1 MCKNRTPILH
11 SSGNFKKI
19 QTRWI
24 YYVYLHPYKLEAP
37 HMLFQNLLS
46 LIILPNHLTTFF
58 SNMAQNQNIQK
69 LVLPRFFIWVVLP
82 KFYFRIHYVNLKC
95 WILHL
100 RFQTTLVLIL
110 VFYFS
115 FALLL
120 ILGKVTNH

>member
-37 HMLFQNLLS
+37 HMTFQTLLS
-46 LIILPNHLTTFF
+46 LIILPNHLTTYY
-58 SNMAQNQNIQK
+58 STMAHYQIVPE
-69 LVLPRFFIWVVLP
+69 LVLSRFFIWLVLP
-82 KFYFRIHYVNLKC
+82 KFYFRIHYVDLKF

-100 RFQTTLVLIL
+100 QFQTTLVLIL
-110 VFYFS
+110 VFNFS
-115 FALLL
+115 FALLS